1 MNPAVTPATIPDPAV
16 PAARCRP
23 GTRRRSGTAGAETAT
38 NRYRCPTAR
47 ALAAGAPCPASLP
60 GADTGP
66 EPATH
71 RYDPETDTA
80 PIRCA
85 DRSGDEYGRPLL
97 GPARLDEPGDLIAA
111 IPAMLGFQPER
122 SLVLAVLCAAPGA
135 ANSALID
142 LVVRFDLQHP
152 STAYPGDSATV
163 AAAAARVCARPGVV
177 GVLAVLVDDELRE
190 PDTAVAPRAPVLREL
205 ERRLAAR
212 AVPIRGAWAVRAIV
226 AGQPWWSL
234 TVPARRGSIADPV
247 ASAVTLG
254 RVLDGRPIR
263 HSREELTALIAVE
276 EALRDRVAEELDEAR
291 IRAKDRYA
299 AAARRDDPTGFLRG
313 ELMTVLWLIA
323 NTESG
328 AELGPR
334 ELADI
339 TVALRDRVV
348 RDAMFALADT
358 VHAEAA
364 ESLWGRLTR
373 ALDGVDR
380 AETAMLLGYFAY
392 VRGDGP
398 LAGIALDAALAAD
411 PRHSMAELLH
421 TALEAGMRPRRL
433 RDLARCGRETAAD
446 LGIDLDADR

>member
-1 MNPAVTPATIPDPAV
+1 M
-16 PAARCRP
+16 
-23 GTRRRSGTAGAETAT
+23 
-38 NRYRCPTAR
+38 
-47 ALAAGAPCPASLP
+47 AAGALRPTSRP
-60 GADTGP
+60 GPDTGP
-66 EPATH
+66 EPAAH
-71 RYDPETDTA
+71 RYGTGADTA

-85 DRSGDEYGRPLL
+85 DRSGDGYGRPLS

-142 LVVRFDLQHP
+142 LVVRFDLRHP
-152 STAYPGDSATV
+152 ATEPPGAGTTV

-177 GVLAVLVDDELRE
+177 GVLAVLVDDELPE
-190 PDTAVAPRAPVLREL
+190 PGTAVAHRVPVLQEL
-205 ERRLAAR
+205 ERRLASH
-212 AVPIRGAWAVRAIV
+212 AVPIRGVWAVRAIV

-234 TVPARRGSIADPV
+234 TVPARRGRIADPV
-247 ASAVTLG
+247 ASTVTLG
-254 RVLDGRPIR
+254 RVLDGRPI
-263 HSREELTALIAVE
+263 HSSREELTALIAVE
-276 EALRDRVAEELDEAR
+276 DALRDRVAEELDEAR
-291 IRAKDRYA
+291 TRAKDRYA
-299 AAARRDDPTGFLRG
+299 AAARRDDPAGFLRG
-313 ELMTVLWLIA
+313 ELMTVLWLIT

-328 AELGPR
+328 AELSPR

-339 TVALRDRVV
+339 AVALRDRAV
-348 RDAMFALADT
+348 RDAMFALAET
-358 VHAEAA
+358 GHAEAS

-373 ALDGVDR
+373 ALDGADR

-398 LAGIALDAALAAD
+398 LAGIALDAALEAD
-411 PRHSMAELLH
+411 PRHSMANLLH

-446 LGIDLDADR
+446 LGIDLDAER